1 MNPREDPLNSMQSST
16 ALERAALAVYTNY
29 GLGHRLVIGMVDFL
43 LGPLVRLFPT
53 KPLPDLSQVKKILV
67 LEQGHLGDVV
77 YLAPFLQNLRR
88 RFPSAHIA
96 VLGRPGLKE
105 LLKVQNLANELI
117 PIQLPWAQWLPRWKA
132 YNPFSLLVLRF
143 FRDVLRLRRRE
154 FDLAFV
160 SNFGDYRPNFTLFL
174 TGARRR
180 VGLGFGGGG
189 VFLTDIVEPDL
200 SRIHRAEFSLR
211 LLEHIG
217 IPVTPCEKILSLSPE
232 DAAFGHEF
240 LAKNGIEESDLVVGI
255 HPGAGYV
262 IKQWGEDR
270 YRELADKIVS
280 ELGAKVIW
288 FSDPK
293 QPQTHPIGNNQHI
306 VRASLPLRQFLAVA
320 SRCCAFVGNDSGPMH
335 MAAGLGVRVVAI
347 FGPELAEWFGPLGD
361 GHQIVNR
368 KALWCRPCW
377 RKCRFAEQYCLT
389 LISVE
394 DVMQAVC
401 NIVGRPRREELCG
414 GEVVIRTEGLTTPL
428 GIRVSSSEA

>member
-1 MNPREDPLNSMQSST
+1 MSSSRIASNGRESKR
-16 ALERAALAVYTNY
+16 ALERAALAVYANY

-132 YNPFSLLVLRF
+132 YNPFSLIVLRF
-143 FRDVLRLRRRE
+143 FRDILRLRRRQ

-160 SNFGDYRPNFTLFL
+160 SNFGDYRPNFALFL

-180 VGLGFGGGG
+180 VGLGFAGGG

-200 SRIHRAEFSLR
+200 SGIHRSEFSLR
-211 LLEHIG
+211 LLEHVG
-217 IPVTPCEKILSLSPE
+217 IPVSPSEKILSLSSE

-240 LAKNGIEESDLVVGI
+240 LATNGIEESDLVVGI
-255 HPGAGYV
+255 HPGAGYT

-270 YRELADKIVS
+270 FRELAVRIVS

-293 QPQTHPIGNNQHI
+293 QPQAQHKGNDKHF
-306 VRASLPLRQFLAVA
+306 VDASLPLRQFLAVA
-320 SRCCAFVGNDSGPMH
+320 SRCSAFVGNDSGPIH

-361 GHQIVNR
+361 GHQIVER

-377 RKCRFAEQYCLT
+377 RKCRFAERYCLT
-389 LISVE
+389 LISVK

-401 NIVGRPRREELCG
+401 NIVGRPSLEQSRG
-414 GEVVIRTEGLTTPL
+414 GGVVIRTEGLTKPL
-428 GIRVSSSEA
+428 GISVPSPES